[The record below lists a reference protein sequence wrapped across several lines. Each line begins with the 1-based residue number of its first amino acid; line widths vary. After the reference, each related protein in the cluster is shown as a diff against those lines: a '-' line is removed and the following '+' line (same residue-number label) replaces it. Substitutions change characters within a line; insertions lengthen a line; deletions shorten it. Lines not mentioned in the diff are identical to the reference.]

1 MFLQEDLMKKISK
14 IFCLILVF
22 MLINTSC
29 VKRRIDYLETRKNKE
44 NVDFLDF
51 NVKKE
56 EFDPD
61 DIDKF
66 DAKTYLSWYKNLD
79 NPPKLKLG
87 EVSKAKPLTKKE
99 MVEDFNYVFNEL
111 KENYPFFDVLKR
123 KKNVDFLGNY
133 NKYLQRIEKAKN
145 DQEFIDKM
153 TEIIGELDNSH
164 AKIADKNYVDYI
176 LKYYANNWN
185 SPSIYYEFLNLN
197 KTVVRNRYNLKGV
210 QSSQKPKGNKKKSL
224 SILENGSSSNM
235 TLDTSVKDIAIIRI
249 KQMLDPAFIKKD
261 EEILNEFLKNKHLYK
276 ALVIDI
282 RGNSGGNME
291 YWQKFLLPKL
301 LKSQKEVSNH
311 LFFKDS
317 QRAKIILADETL
329 NIEKVSNVDLSAIKL
344 EHSEDLKKFDY
355 YIRNTIVVN
364 PDESDKNNAYEG
376 KIFLLVDKSVFS
388 AAEGFASFMKNSKV
402 ATLVGQDTGGDGIT
416 LGVINDVMPNSGFV
430 FTYTNTLGYSPDG
443 KINAEDKTQVDIKSN
458 SYRNSID
465 TIEEI
470 IDRN

>member
-1 MFLQEDLMKKISK
+1 MKKISK

-44 NVDFLDF
+44 NIDFLDF

-66 DAKTYLSWYKNLD
+66 DVNTYLSWYKNLD

-87 EVSKAKPLTKKE
+87 EISKAKPLTKKE
-99 MVEDFNYVFNEL
+99 MIEDFNYVFNEL

-145 DQEFIDKM
+145 DQEFIEKM

-224 SILENGSSSNM
+224 SILEKNSSSNM

-249 KQMLDPAFIKKD
+249 KQMLDPAFIKED

-301 LKSQKEVSNH
+301 LKNQKEVSNH

-317 QRAKIILADETL
+317 QRAKLILADETL

-376 KIFLLVDKSVFS
+376 KIFLLVDKNVFS
-388 AAEGFASFMKNSKV
+388 AAEGFASFMKNSKS

-416 LGVINDVMPNSGFV
+416 LGVINDVMPNSGLV

-443 KINAEDKTQVDIKSN
+443 NINAEDKTEVDIKSD

>member
-1 MFLQEDLMKKISK
+1 MKKISK

-29 VKRRIDYLETRKNKE
+29 VKRRIDYLETRKNKG
-44 NVDFLDF
+44 NADFLDF
-51 NVKKE
+51 SQDKE

-61 DIDKF
+61 NIDKF
-66 DAKTYLSWYKNLD
+66 DANTYLIWYKNLD
-79 NPPKLKLG
+79 QPAKLRLR
-87 EVSKAKPLTKKE
+87 EPTRAKTLTNKE
-99 MVEDFNYVFNEL
+99 MVEDFNYVFNQL

-123 KKNVDFLGNY
+123 TQNVDFLGNY
-133 NKYLQRIEKAKN
+133 DQYLQRIKKAKN
-145 DQEFIDKM
+145 EKEFLDQM
-153 TEIIGELDNSH
+153 TDIIGDLDNSH
-164 AKIADKNYVDYI
+164 ARIADKNYVDYI
-176 LKYYANNWN
+176 LRYYANNWN

-197 KTVVRNRYNLKGV
+197 KTVVRNRYNLEGV

-224 SILENGSSSNM
+224 SILENNSSSNM
-235 TLDTSVKDIAIIRI
+235 TLDTSVKDIAVIRI
-249 KQMLDPAFIKKD
+249 KQMLDPEFIKED

-311 LFFKDS
+311 LFFKQS
-317 QRAKIILADETL
+317 QRAKLILADESL

-344 EHSEDLKKFDY
+344 EHAEDLKKFDY

-376 KIFLLVDKSVFS
+376 KIFLLVDKNVFS
-388 AAEGFASFMKNSKV
+388 AAEGFASFMKNSKS

-443 KINAEDKTQVDIKSN
+443 KINAEEKTEPDIKSS

-465 TIEEI
+465 TIKELT
-470 IDRN
+470 DKDS

>member
-1 MFLQEDLMKKISK
+1 MKKISK

-99 MVEDFNYVFNEL
+99 MIEDFNYVFNEL

-224 SILENGSSSNM
+224 STLENNSSSNM

-249 KQMLDPAFIKKD
+249 KQMLDPEFIKED

-364 PDESDKNNAYEG
+364 PDESYKNNAYEG
-376 KIFLLVDKSVFS
+376 KIFLLVDKNVFS
-388 AAEGFASFMKNSKV
+388 AAEGFASFLKNSKV

-416 LGVINDVMPNSGFV
+416 LGVINDVMPNSGLV

-443 KINAEDKTQVDIKSN
+443 NINAEDKTQVDIKSD

>member
-1 MFLQEDLMKKISK
+1 MKKISK

-44 NVDFLDF
+44 NIEFLDF
-51 NVKKE
+51 NIKKE

-224 SILENGSSSNM
+224 STLENNSSSNM

-249 KQMLDPAFIKKD
+249 KQMLDPEFIKED

-311 LFFKDS
+311 LFFKES
-317 QRAKIILADETL
+317 QRAKLILADESL

-376 KIFLLVDKSVFS
+376 KIFLLVDKNVFS

>member
-1 MFLQEDLMKKISK
+1 MKKISK

-44 NVDFLDF
+44 IIDFLDF

-66 DAKTYLSWYKNLD
+66 DVNTYLSWYKNLD
-79 NPPKLKLG
+79 NPPKLKLE
-87 EVSKAKPLTKKE
+87 EVNKAKTLTKKE
-99 MVEDFNYVFNEL
+99 MVEDFNYVINEL

-123 KKNVDFLGNY
+123 TKNVDFLGNY
-133 NKYLQRIEKAKN
+133 NKYLKKIEKAKN
-145 DQEFIDKM
+145 DQEFIGQM
-153 TEIIGELDNSH
+153 AEIIGELDNSH

-224 SILENGSSSNM
+224 SILENNSSSNM

-249 KQMLDPAFIKKD
+249 KQMLDPAFIKED
-261 EEILNEFLKNKHLYK
+261 EEVLNEFLKNKHLYK

-355 YIRNTIVVN
+355 YIRNTIVVS

-376 KIFLLVDKSVFS
+376 KIFLLVDKNVFS

-416 LGVINDVMPNSGFV
+416 LGVINDVMPNSGLV

-443 KINAEDKTQVDIKSN
+443 NINAEDKTEVDIKSD

>member
-1 MFLQEDLMKKISK
+1 MKKISK

>member
-1 MFLQEDLMKKISK
+1 MKKISK

-44 NVDFLDF
+44 NIDFLDF
-51 NVKKE
+51 NIKKE

-66 DAKTYLSWYKNLD
+66 DVNTYLSWYKNLD

-87 EVSKAKPLTKKE
+87 EISKAKPLTKKE
-99 MVEDFNYVFNEL
+99 MIEDFNYVFNEL

-224 SILENGSSSNM
+224 STLENNSSSNM

-249 KQMLDPAFIKKD
+249 KQMLDPEFIKED

-317 QRAKIILADETL
+317 QRAKLILADETL

-376 KIFLLVDKSVFS
+376 KIFLLVDKNVFS

-416 LGVINDVMPNSGFV
+416 LGVINDAMPNSGFV

-443 KINAEDKTQVDIKSN
+443 KINAEDKTKVDIKSD

>member
-29 VKRRIDYLETRKNKE
+29 VKRRIDYLETRKYKE

-87 EVSKAKPLTKKE
+87 EISKAKPLTKKE
-99 MVEDFNYVFNEL
+99 MIEDFNYVFNEL
-111 KENYPFFDVLKR
+111 KDNYPFFDVLKR

-145 DQEFIDKM
+145 DQEFIEKM

-317 QRAKIILADETL
+317 QKAKIILADETL

-376 KIFLLVDKSVFS
+376 KIFLLVDKNVFS

-416 LGVINDVMPNSGFV
+416 LGVINDVMPNSGLV

>member
-1 MFLQEDLMKKISK
+1 MKKISK

-145 DQEFIDKM
+145 NQEFIDKM

>member
-1 MFLQEDLMKKISK
+1 MKKISK

-51 NVKKE
+51 NVRKE

-99 MVEDFNYVFNEL
+99 MLEDFNYVFNEL

-145 DQEFIDKM
+145 DQEFIEKM

-224 SILENGSSSNM
+224 STLENNSSSNM

-249 KQMLDPAFIKKD
+249 KQMLDPEFIKED

-376 KIFLLVDKSVFS
+376 KIFLLVDKNVFS

-416 LGVINDVMPNSGFV
+416 LGVINDVMPNSGLV

-470 IDRN
+470 IDIN

>member
-1 MFLQEDLMKKISK
+1 MKKISN

-44 NVDFLDF
+44 NIDFLDF
-51 NVKKE
+51 NIKKE

-66 DAKTYLSWYKNLD
+66 DVNTYLSWYKNLD

-99 MVEDFNYVFNEL
+99 MIEDFNYLFNEL

-145 DQEFIDKM
+145 DQEFIEKM

-210 QSSQKPKGNKKKSL
+210 QSSQKPKGNKRKSL
-224 SILENGSSSNM
+224 SILENNSSSNM

-249 KQMLDPAFIKKD
+249 KQMLDPEFIKED
-261 EEILNEFLKNKHLYK
+261 EEILNEFLRNKHLYK

-376 KIFLLVDKSVFS
+376 KIFLLVDKNVFS

-416 LGVINDVMPNSGFV
+416 LGVINDVMPNSGLV

-443 KINAEDKTQVDIKSN
+443 NINAEDKTEVDIKSD

>member
-1 MFLQEDLMKKISK
+1 MKKISK

-29 VKRRIDYLETRKNKE
+29 VKRRIDYLETRKNKG
-44 NVDFLDF
+44 NADFLDF
-51 NVKKE
+51 SQDKE

-66 DAKTYLSWYKNLD
+66 DVNTYLSWYKNLD

-87 EVSKAKPLTKKE
+87 EISKAKPLTKKE
-99 MVEDFNYVFNEL
+99 MIEDFNYVFNEL

-145 DQEFIDKM
+145 DQEFIEKM

-210 QSSQKPKGNKKKSL
+210 QSSQKPKGNKRKSL
-224 SILENGSSSNM
+224 SILENNSSSNM

-249 KQMLDPAFIKKD
+249 KQMLDPEFIKED
-261 EEILNEFLKNKHLYK
+261 EEILNEFLRNKHLYK

-301 LKSQKEVSNH
+301 LKNQKEVSNH

-344 EHSEDLKKFDY
+344 EHAEDLKKFDY

-376 KIFLLVDKSVFS
+376 KIFLLVDKNVFS

-416 LGVINDVMPNSGFV
+416 LGVINDVMPNSGLV

-443 KINAEDKTQVDIKSN
+443 NINAEDKTEVDIKSD

>member
-1 MFLQEDLMKKISK
+1 MKKISK

-44 NVDFLDF
+44 NIEFLDF
-51 NVKKE
+51 NIKKE

-66 DAKTYLSWYKNLD
+66 DVNTYLSWYKNLD

-87 EVSKAKPLTKKE
+87 EISKAKPLTKKE
-99 MVEDFNYVFNEL
+99 MIEDFNYVFNEL

-224 SILENGSSSNM
+224 STLENNSSSNM

-249 KQMLDPAFIKKD
+249 KQMLDPEFIKED

-443 KINAEDKTQVDIKSN
+443 NINAEDKTQVDIKSD

-465 TIEEI
+465 TIKELT
-470 IDRN
+470 DKDS

>member
-1 MFLQEDLMKKISK
+1 MKKISK

-87 EVSKAKPLTKKE
+87 EISKAKPLTKKE
-99 MVEDFNYVFNEL
+99 MLEDFNYVFNQL

-145 DQEFIDKM
+145 DQEFIEKM

-197 KTVVRNRYNLKGV
+197 KAVVRNRYNLKGV

-376 KIFLLVDKSVFS
+376 KIFLLVDKNVFS

-443 KINAEDKTQVDIKSN
+443 KINAEDKTKVDIKSN

>member
-1 MFLQEDLMKKISK
+1 MKKISK

-44 NVDFLDF
+44 NIDFLDF
-51 NVKKE
+51 NIKKE

-66 DAKTYLSWYKNLD
+66 DVNSYLSWYKNLD

-87 EVSKAKPLTKKE
+87 EISKAKPLTKKE
-99 MVEDFNYVFNEL
+99 MIEDFNYVFNEL

-145 DQEFIDKM
+145 DQEFIEIM

-210 QSSQKPKGNKKKSL
+210 QSSQKPKGNKRKSL
-224 SILENGSSSNM
+224 SILENNSSSNM
-235 TLDTSVKDIAIIRI
+235 TLDTSVKDIAVIRI
-249 KQMLDPAFIKKD
+249 KQMLDPEFIKED
-261 EEILNEFLKNKHLYK
+261 EEILNEFLKNKHLFK

-301 LKSQKEVSNH
+301 LKIQKEVSNH

-317 QRAKIILADETL
+317 QRAKLILADETL

-376 KIFLLVDKSVFS
+376 KIFLLVDKNVFS

-416 LGVINDVMPNSGFV
+416 LGVINDVMPNSGLV

-443 KINAEDKTQVDIKSN
+443 NINAEDKTQVDIKSN

>member
-1 MFLQEDLMKKISK
+1 MKKISK

-44 NVDFLDF
+44 NIDFLDF
-51 NVKKE
+51 NIKKE

-66 DAKTYLSWYKNLD
+66 DVNTYLSWYKNLD

-87 EVSKAKPLTKKE
+87 EISKAKLLTKKE
-99 MVEDFNYVFNEL
+99 MIEDFNYVFNEL

-145 DQEFIDKM
+145 DQEFIEKM

-210 QSSQKPKGNKKKSL
+210 QSSQKPKGNKRKSL
-224 SILENGSSSNM
+224 SILENNSSSNM

-249 KQMLDPAFIKKD
+249 KQMLDPEFIKED

-282 RGNSGGNME
+282 RGNSGGSME

-301 LKSQKEVSNH
+301 LKNQKEVSNH

-344 EHSEDLKKFDY
+344 EHAEDLKKFDY

-376 KIFLLVDKSVFS
+376 KIFLLVDKNVFS

-443 KINAEDKTQVDIKSN
+443 NINAEDKTEVDIKSD

-470 IDRN
+470 IYRNQKALEYK